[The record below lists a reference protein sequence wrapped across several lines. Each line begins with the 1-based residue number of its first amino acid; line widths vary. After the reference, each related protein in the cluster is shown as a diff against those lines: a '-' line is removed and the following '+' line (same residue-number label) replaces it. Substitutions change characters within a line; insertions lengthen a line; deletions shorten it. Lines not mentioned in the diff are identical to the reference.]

1 MEKAAA
7 LARGAGSTD
16 VTVKIYPRMRHE
28 ILNETGHEQVFAD
41 VLAWVEKHVA
51 QAPAPQATAS
61 QEA

>member
-1 MEKAAA
+1 
-7 LARGAGSTD
+7 
-16 VTVKIYPRMRHE
+16 MRHE